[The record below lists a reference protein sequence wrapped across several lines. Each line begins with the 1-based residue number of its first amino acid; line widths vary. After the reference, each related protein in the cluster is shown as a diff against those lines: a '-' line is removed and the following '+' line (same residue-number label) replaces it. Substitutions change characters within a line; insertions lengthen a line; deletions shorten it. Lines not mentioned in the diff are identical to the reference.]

1 MLLNTFGGVGG
12 GGVLLLVLHTQ
23 IVVGS
28 LLYMPCASICKKFP
42 LFPLCAPP
50 PPPPFFFFFFFF
62 DGEIL
67 SHSETSQILSPS
79 FCLFS
84 FICWLWG
91 GGGGGGGGLYR
102 VNL

>member
-1 MLLNTFGGVGG
+1 MLLNTSSFFLGG

-50 PPPPFFFFFFFF
+50 PLFFFFFFFF
-62 DGEIL
+62 FLMGSFSATL
-67 SHSETSQILSPS
+67 RLSQILSPS

-91 GGGGGGGGLYR
+91 GGGGGRGDSTE
-102 VNL
+102 